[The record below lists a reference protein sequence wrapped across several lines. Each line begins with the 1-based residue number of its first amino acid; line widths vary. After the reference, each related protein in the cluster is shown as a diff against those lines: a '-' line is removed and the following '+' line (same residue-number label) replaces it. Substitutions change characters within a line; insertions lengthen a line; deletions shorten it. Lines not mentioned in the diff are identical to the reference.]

1 MRSSLWQLVLIRPLL
16 FYSTYRSHRLPF
28 FFQKVCNEAHTVL
41 SFLPHSQVCMLKV
54 ESRSSCSFPALQL
67 CPAGRRSICYCIF
80 WINMSESLWS
90 HPTEHPQWKIF
101 FLVKTEL
108 TFIHV
113 VFTRTT
119 GRMPMCSRS
128 SGVSARRSAL
138 VTCFIWLHLSRMIW
152 FNYFLIVRF
161 SSCHVHQQT
170 SVLCFCSNTTG
181 SADRGRGRQ
190 CSESTLRFSSTP
202 ETSFPK
208 KFIFDGSRRQPHHP
222 AQGGASQTVSQTVER
237 HQFSK

>member
-67 CPAGRRSICYCIF
+67 CPAARWSVCCCIF

-90 HPTEHPQWKIF
+90 HPTEHTLFTQRKIF
-101 FLVKTEL
+101 FLVKSEL
-108 TFIHV
+108 TFIRV

-119 GRMPMCSRS
+119 GRMQMCSRS
-128 SGVSARRSAL
+128 SGVSAA
-138 VTCFIWLHLSRMIW
+138 TICTGYALHLA
-152 FNYFLIVRF
+152 
-161 SSCHVHQQT
+161 SSLQND
-170 SVLCFCSNTTG
+170 SV
-181 SADRGRGRQ
+181 
-190 CSESTLRFSSTP
+190 
-202 ETSFPK
+202 
-208 KFIFDGSRRQPHHP
+208 
-222 AQGGASQTVSQTVER
+222 
-237 HQFSK
+237 